1 MSEHAAATPAPESAA
16 PAAAA
21 APSKSSMLTKIVV
34 LAFMVAVIGGE
45 CLVACFYLP
54 SMSAATPAAATETAE
69 HSEEAAD
76 EEAEQAAPKREVDL
90 GRYSITSFQPASNST
105 LLIDFH
111 MYGTVAGDA
120 SEAAAP
126 PAEEHGGHGDSHGGG
141 HGGGETPASDDE
153 FTRLFEKHKHRLRDQ
168 VIVIVR
174 SAEMTDFADPSLG
187 LIRRKILEKSNRLLG
202 KPLLEEVIF
211 SDFSLVEQ

>member
-1 MSEHAAATPAPESAA
+1 
-16 PAAAA
+16 
-21 APSKSSMLTKIVV
+21 MLTKIVV

-54 SMSAATPAAATETAE
+54 SMSAATPATAPDAAE
-69 HSEEAAD
+69 HAD
-76 EEAEQAAPKREVDL
+76 ESADEKAEQATPKREVDL
-90 GRYSITSFQPASNST
+90 GRFSITSFQPASNTT

-111 MYGTVAGDA
+111 MFGTVAGEA
-120 SEAAAP
+120 SEAAAA
-126 PAEEHGGHGDSHGGG
+126 PAEGHGGEHGGG
-141 HGGGETPASDDE
+141 HGGGHGASEAPASDDE

-174 SAEMTDFADPSLG
+174 SAELTDFADPSLG

>member
-1 MSEHAAATPAPESAA
+1 MSEHAAPSPAPAA

-21 APSKSSMLTKIVV
+21 APASGKSTALTKIIV

-54 SMSAATPAAATETAE
+54 SMSAAPPAAHADTPE
-69 HSEEAAD
+69 HASEPV
-76 EEAEQAAPKREVDL
+76 EEEQATHAAAKREVDL
-90 GRYSITSFQPASNST
+90 GRYSITSFQPASNTT

-111 MYGTVAGDA
+111 MYGTVAAEAED
-120 SEAAAP
+120 STAAAP
-126 PAEEHGGHGDSHGGG
+126 AAEGHGHG
-141 HGGGETPASDDE
+141 HGEAPAADDE

-174 SAEMTDFADPSLG
+174 SAEMTDFSDPSLG

>member
-1 MSEHAAATPAPESAA
+1 MSDHSA
-16 PAAAA
+16 PATAPAAQTSDAAA
-21 APSKSSMLTKIVV
+21 APKKSSALTKIVV

-45 CLVACFYLP
+45 CLVASFYLT
-54 SMSAATPAAATETAE
+54 SMSAAPAQTAE
-69 HSEEAAD
+69 HSEHGEHGDEAGD
-76 EEAEQAAPKREVDL
+76 EEAAPAAKREVDL
-90 GRYSITSFQPASNST
+90 GKFSITSFQPASNTT

-111 MYGTVAGDA
+111 MFGTVAAEA
-120 SEAAAP
+120 SASTEAAAP
-126 PAEEHGGHGDSHGGG
+126 AEGHGGHGGG
-141 HGGGETPASDDE
+141 HGEPAAAADDE
-153 FTRLFEKHKHRLRDQ
+153 FSRLFEKHKHRLRDQ

-174 SAEMTDFADPSLG
+174 SAEITDFADPSLG